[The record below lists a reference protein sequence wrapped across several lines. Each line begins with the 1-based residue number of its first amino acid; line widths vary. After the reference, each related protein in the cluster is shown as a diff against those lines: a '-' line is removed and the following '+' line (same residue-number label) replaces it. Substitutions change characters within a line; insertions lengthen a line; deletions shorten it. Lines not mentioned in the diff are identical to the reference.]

1 MSWRD
6 EVKTFATGVETDP
19 IPSPASEKAQEAEI
33 NKYSFDKEKTYLVI
47 NGKVKE
53 ISSKSKYILDMLIIR
68 EED

>member
-6 EVKTFATGVETDP
+6 EVKKISDSETTL
-19 IPSPASEKAQEAEI
+19 EKVQEPEI
-33 NKYSFDKEKTYLVI
+33 NKYNFEKEKTYLVI